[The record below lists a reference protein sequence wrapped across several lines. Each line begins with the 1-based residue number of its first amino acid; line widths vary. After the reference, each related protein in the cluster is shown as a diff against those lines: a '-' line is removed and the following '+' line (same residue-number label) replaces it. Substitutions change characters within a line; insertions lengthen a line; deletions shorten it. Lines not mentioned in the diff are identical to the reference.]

1 VNPPR
6 VLDVALVL
14 DTHGSVPI
22 IDEQADRARL
32 TAFPS
37 TFGPPR
43 FALLILWSSVEHDM
57 RGAPPPARAPSTE
70 EGRQPVNNGQSA
82 PGSLAAIEVA
92 DVVCQFGRIRAL
104 DGVSLRVM
112 AGTVVGVLGPN
123 GAGKTTLIDVI
134 CGLVRPSRGAV
145 HVLGEDVSGDTTAL
159 RARIGVLPQE
169 TALYDEV
176 TALQNLRFAAA
187 LYGVPHADARIAEVL
202 ELVGLRAR
210 ARDVVRGFSGGMQ
223 RRLAIAR
230 ALLHDPP
237 LLILDEPT
245 LGVDVEARHQIWAH
259 IRSLRAG
266 GRTVV
271 LTTNYLDEAE
281 ALCDRVAILRAGKLV
296 AEDTPAALGARTGRC
311 LELECWEQGATE
323 LSAALRTHPGVLRA
337 EIVDFGLR
345 VYLGV
350 DTTPEDVVRAARQV
364 CAVEGFRTRSPDL
377 VEVFR
382 SLTANSTEP

>member
-1 VNPPR
+1 MEIT
-6 VLDVALVL
+6 LK
-14 DTHGSVPI
+14 S
-22 IDEQADRARL
+22 
-32 TAFPS
+32 TAS
-37 TFGPPR
+37 G
-43 FALLILWSSVEHDM
+43 VEK
-57 RGAPPPARAPSTE
+57 
-70 EGRQPVNNGQSA
+70 QSNV
-82 PGSLAAIEVA
+82 VA
-92 DVVCQFGRIRAL
+92 DVDIADVTCTFGRVRAL
-104 DGVSLRVM
+104 DRVSLRVRT
-112 AGTVVGVLGPN
+112 GTVVGIVGPN

-134 CGLVRPSRGAV
+134 CGLVRPTKGVVR
-145 HVLGEDVSGDTTAL
+145 VLGEDVTAHPAAL

-176 TALQNLRFAAA
+176 TPVQNLRFAAA
-187 LYGVPHADARIAEVL
+187 LYGVRNPGARIAEVL
-202 ELVGLRAR
+202 ELVGLTAR
-210 ARDVVRGFSGGMQ
+210 ARDTVRGFSGGMQ

-245 LGVDVEARHQIWAH
+245 VGVDVEARHQIWAH

-311 LELECWEQGATE
+311 LELECLPQDSTNLGAT
-323 LSAALRTHPGVLRA
+323 LRNHRGVLRT
-337 EIVDFGLR
+337 EVVDFGLL
-345 VYLGV
+345 VYLSV
-350 DTTPEDVVRAARQV
+350 DTAPEDVVREARGV
-364 CAVEGFRTRSPDL
+364 CRIDGFRTRSPDL

-382 SLTANSTEP
+382 SLTAGSTSA

>member
-1 VNPPR
+1 
-6 VLDVALVL
+6 
-14 DTHGSVPI
+14 
-22 IDEQADRARL
+22 
-32 TAFPS
+32 
-37 TFGPPR
+37 
-43 FALLILWSSVEHDM
+43 M
-57 RGAPPPARAPSTE
+57 
-70 EGRQPVNNGQSA
+70 
-82 PGSLAAIEVA
+82 
-92 DVVCQFGRIRAL
+92 
-104 DGVSLRVM
+104 
-112 AGTVVGVLGPN
+112 LGPN
-123 GAGKTTLIDVI
+123 GAGKTTLIDAI

-176 TALQNLRFAAA
+176 TAWQNLRFAAA

-345 VYLGV
+345 LYLVV
-350 DTTPEDVVRAARQV
+350 DTTPEDVVRAARRV

>member
-1 VNPPR
+1 
-6 VLDVALVL
+6 
-14 DTHGSVPI
+14 
-22 IDEQADRARL
+22 
-32 TAFPS
+32 
-37 TFGPPR
+37 
-43 FALLILWSSVEHDM
+43 M
-57 RGAPPPARAPSTE
+57 RGAPSPPAAPSTE
-70 EGRQPVNNGQSA
+70 GERTPVNNGKPTLARQEAPESA
-82 PGSLAAIEVA
+82 AVV
-92 DVVCQFGRIRAL
+92 DVVDVTCNFGRVRAL
-104 DGVSLRVM
+104 DGLSLRVLP
-112 AGTVVGVLGPN
+112 GTVVGVVGPN
-123 GAGKTTLIDVI
+123 GAGKTTLMDVI
-134 CGLVRPSRGAV
+134 CGLVRPSRGTAR
-145 HVLGEDVSGDTTAL
+145 VLGEDVASHGAAL

-187 LYGVPHADARIAEVL
+187 LYNVPHPDARIAEVL
-202 ELVGLRAR
+202 ELVGLRER

-259 IRSLRAG
+259 IRSLKAG

-281 ALCDRVAILRAGKLV
+281 ALCDRVAILRAGRLV

-311 LELECWEQGATE
+311 LELECWEEGATE

-345 VYLGV
+345 VYLGA
-350 DTTPEDVVRAARQV
+350 DTTPEDVVRAARRV

-377 VEVFR
+377 VEIFR
-382 SLTANSTEP
+382 SLTADGTEP